1 MVKTCLFKQR
11 PNIQIQRV
19 MDHKTWYLWIQA
31 SERVQHVWPPKT
43 CLQWLARRTKPCTY
57 QTGKQTKCFKLY
69 NGVQTSSNTI
79 KSDQTVNI
87 WPRLNY
93 YLASSLAS
101 AFHYSILDLFWVV
114 WYERNSE
121 PFSRHL
127 FQIHHQNN
135 HSQSTMGLW
144 EEGHRGTGQ
153 FITSMMDA
161 TKVLSFLF

>member
-19 MDHKTWYLWIQA
+19 MGHKTWYLWIQEG
-31 SERVQHVWPPKT
+31 ERVQHVWAPKT

-57 QTGKQTKCFKLY
+57 QTGEQTKCFKLF
-69 NGVQTSSNTI
+69 NGVQTLSNTI

-87 WPRLNY
+87 CL
-93 YLASSLAS
+93 SISL
-101 AFHYSILDLFWVV
+101 YSICFGLCGT
-114 WYERNSE
+114 RGTAS
-121 PFSRHL
+121 PFAGHL

>member
-31 SERVQHVWPPKT
+31 SERVQHVWAPKT

-57 QTGKQTKCFKLY
+57 QTGEQTKCFKLFD
-69 NGVQTSSNTI
+69 GVQTSSNTI

-101 AFHYSILDLFWVV
+101 AFHYTRFVLGCVV
-114 WYERNSE
+114 QEEQRALLQAIYFRYIIKTTAN
-121 PFSRHL
+121 
-127 FQIHHQNN
+127 Q
-135 HSQSTMGLW
+135 LW
-144 EEGHRGTGQ
+144 GSGKKAIEEQGN
-153 FITSMMDA
+153 
-161 TKVLSFLF
+161 L